1 MAADTSA
8 RPRQDGTTGWV
19 AFRHRDFRF
28 VFANRILSATATA
41 MLQIAVGWEMWRVT
55 QDAFVLGLVG
65 LCLFLPNLIFFLPAG
80 TIADRFPRRRVLIFT
95 YGVQALAAFLLFLVF
110 SSEAPSVA
118 LVLSAI
124 FVVGT
129 GRTFGS
135 PAGTALV
142 PNVVP
147 PEHFPNAVAWTNATW
162 ELAVIV
168 GPMLGGFLLVAG
180 APTVCGL
187 VACIY
192 LCNAVLMAMLRTR
205 VQVMSTEP
213 VSIKSLL
220 AGIRYIID
228 RQIILGAVSL
238 DLFAVLLGGATALLP
253 IYATDILGIGEVG
266 LGMLRSSIAVGAVVC
281 GIIIIRVPVRRHA
294 GNILLVTVGI
304 FGAAITVFGF
314 STSVWLSMTALAFAG
329 AADMVSVYIRQT
341 LVQLAT
347 PDQMRGRVS
356 AVTMMF
362 VGASN
367 ELGEFRAGGVAAM
380 VGVVTSAVAGGIG
393 TILVAAAW
401 ALLFPRLRKIDAL
414 EIDSLRDD
422 EASTQPER

>member
-1 MAADTSA
+1 MAEGGSSSKAQA
-8 RPRQDGTTGWV
+8 TGWV

-55 QDAFVLGLVG
+55 QDPFVLGLVG

-180 APTVCGL
+180 APTVCAL

-192 LCNAVLMAMLRTR
+192 LGNAMLMGMLRTR
-205 VQVMSTEP
+205 VQVMSKEP
-213 VSIKSLL
+213 VSLKSLL
-220 AGIRYIID
+220 AGIRYIFD

-266 LGMLRSSIAVGAVVC
+266 LGMLRSSIAVGAVAC
-281 GIIIIRVPVRRHA
+281 GLIIIRVPVRRHA
-294 GNILLVTVGI
+294 GRILLVTVGI

-314 STSVWLSMTALAFAG
+314 STTIWVSMTALAFAG

-341 LVQLAT
+341 LIQLAT
-347 PDQMRGRVS
+347 PDEMRGRVS

-367 ELGEFRAGGVAAM
+367 ELGEFRAGGIAAM
-380 VGVVTSAVAGGIG
+380 MGVVASAVAGGIG
-393 TILVAAAW
+393 TILVAALW
-401 ALLFPRLRKIDAL
+401 ALLFPRLRRIDSL
-414 EIDSLRDD
+414 DIDSLRD
-422 EASTQPER
+422 ENMSNSPER